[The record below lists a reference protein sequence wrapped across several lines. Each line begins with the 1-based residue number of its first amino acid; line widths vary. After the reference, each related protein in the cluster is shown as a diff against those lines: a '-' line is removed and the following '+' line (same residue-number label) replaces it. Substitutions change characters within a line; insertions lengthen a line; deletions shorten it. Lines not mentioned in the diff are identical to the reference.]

1 MMKKLYFTQVELS
14 EIIDEETHTIRYW
27 ESIFPI
33 LRPKTIKNGRR
44 VYNDKNIDF
53 FRFVKKLIR
62 NDKLSNS
69 GVKEHIESLLSKDKL
84 NFKRE
89 PTVANNT
96 VESNTVKNIDKND
109 MDSQTNSLIT
119 FTREEF
125 AELLQI
131 IQMMILLIKS
141 K

>member
-1 MMKKLYFTQVELS
+1 MKKLYFTQVELS

-44 VYNDKNIDF
+44 VYNDKNIEF

-69 GVKEHIESLLSKDKL
+69 GVKEHIESLLSKGKL

-89 PTVANNT
+89 PTVENNT
-96 VESNTVKNIDKND
+96 VENNATVKNIDND
-109 MDSQTNSLIT
+109 TDTMIT

-131 IQMMILLIKS
+131 IQMMIALIKS

>member
-1 MMKKLYFTQVELS
+1 MKKLYFTQVELS